1 MTTKRQAY
9 STGDWIVHR
18 NHGVAQIEGDEV
30 LHIGGQKSR
39 YFRIQAR
46 ASTFW
51 MPPEKMNA
59 DWLRPLASRIE
70 FKQAIGVLRLAP
82 RRMDADPV
90 KRKSRIDSVK
100 PNHAPAVIAEILR
113 DLTAR
118 YKQKKQI
125 SQTDLK
131 ALRHFADL
139 FLAEWAVCMNLD
151 MNVVRQQLSDLQE
164 KALRSLAS

>member
-1 MTTKRQAY
+1 MTTETQAY

-18 NHGVAQIEGDEV
+18 NHGVAQIEGTEV
-30 LHIGGQKSR
+30 LHVGGQKSS

-51 MPPEKMNA
+51 MPPEKMTA

-70 FKQAIGVLRLAP
+70 IKQAIGVLRRAP
-82 RRMDADPV
+82 RRMNADHV
-90 KRKSRIDSVK
+90 KRKSRIDNVK
-100 PNHAPAVIAEILR
+100 PNNAPVVIAKLLR

-118 YKQKKQI
+118 RNEKKQL
-125 SQTDLK
+125 SQSDLK
-131 ALRHFADL
+131 ALRHIADL

-151 MNVVRQQLSDLQE
+151 MKVVRQQLNDLLA
-164 KALRSLAS
+164 KA